1 MKPKLTVDFKFKL
14 KIFINLKKIIKNMNL
29 NQKILKNPKPKSV
42 AGSIKDKKYRD
53 PTCSQTYGQ

>member
-29 NQKILKNPKPKSV
+29 NQKLEQK
-42 AGSIKDKKYRD
+42 IKKKI
-53 PTCSQTYGQ
+53 QNQKVWLAA